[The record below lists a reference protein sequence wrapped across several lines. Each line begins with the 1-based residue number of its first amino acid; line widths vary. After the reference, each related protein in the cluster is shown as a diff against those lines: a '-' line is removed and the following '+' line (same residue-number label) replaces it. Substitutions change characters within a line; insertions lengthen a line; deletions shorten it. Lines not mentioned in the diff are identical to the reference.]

1 MLIASA
7 VAHPNVITF
16 VGQHEARSLVL
27 VVNKPSIR
35 AVEEPVLEEDGDE
48 AQLFD
53 GGVFL
58 LDAVEC
64 IDIAVICNN
73 VVSLDGVVEVFAVIQ
88 DLEFGLWVLF
98 AHNSH
103 DG

>member
-1 MLIASA
+1 M
-7 VAHPNVITF
+7 
-16 VGQHEARSLVL
+16 
-27 VVNKPSIR
+27 
-35 AVEEPVLEEDGDE
+35 LEEDGDE

-58 LDAVEC
+58 LDAVES
-64 IDIAVICNN
+64 IDVAVICNN

-88 DLEFGLWVLF
+88 DLEFSLWVLF